1 MTVETAVHIGY
12 GHAEYERLVDDVE
25 ALKALPTNGQRAL
38 RPVAEDFLF
47 AEAELIDSA
56 RFEDWLALFTPD
68 SAYWVA
74 ADTDVRDPRTHT
86 GLAFD
91 DRRRLDDRVYWL
103 RTGLAYCQIPES
115 RTRHVIGNVVARR
128 GDEPGTLL
136 VRSNFVLTEN
146 RADMTRSFSGWYG
159 HVLTHDPAA
168 DIESASFAIRS
179 KVVCL
184 VEADAGHRNL
194 TIIF

>member
-1 MTVETAVHIGY
+1 MSIATAAQVGY
-12 GHAEYERLVDDVE
+12 GHAEYERLVSDVAE
-25 ALKALPTNGQRAL
+25 LKALPTRGQRDL
-38 RPVAEDFLF
+38 RPLAEDFLF
-47 AEAELIDSA
+47 AEAELLDSS
-56 RFEDWLALFTPD
+56 RFEDWLALFTAD
-68 SAYWVA
+68 GAYWVA

-146 RADMTRSFSGWYG
+146 RADMTRAFSGWYG
-159 HVLTHDPAA
+159 HVLTHDPGA
-168 DIESASFAIRS
+168 DVSSAPLAIRS

-194 TIIF
+194 TLIF

>member
-1 MTVETAVHIGY
+1 MTATTATSLGY
-12 GHAEYERLVDDVE
+12 GHAEYERLVADVE
-25 ALKALPTNGQRAL
+25 ALKALPTNGVRAL

-47 AEAELIDSA
+47 AEAELLDSS
-56 RFEDWLALFTPD
+56 RFEDWLALFTAD
-68 SAYWVA
+68 AAYWVA
-74 ADTDVRDPRTHT
+74 ADTEVRDPRTHT

-115 RTRHVIGNVVARR
+115 RTRHVIGNVVARP
-128 GDEPGTLL
+128 GDERGTLL

-146 RADMTRSFSGWYG
+146 RVDMTRSFSGWYG

-168 DIESASFAIRS
+168 DVDSAPLSIRS